1 MTVISPASTARAHLD
16 RDDTGGASGS
26 ADVLGRIRGPRDLHG
41 LSRDELTMLADAI
54 RAFLIE
60 KVSVSGGH
68 LGPNLGVVELTIA
81 LTSGIRLTA

>member
-1 MTVISPASTARAHLD
+1 MMGEASTSVASDGLGVDRHSLTGQFDHL
-16 RDDTGGASGS
+16 A
-26 ADVLGRIRGPRDLHG
+26 VLSQIQGPRDLQG
-41 LSRDELTMLADAI
+41 LSRDELTRLADAI

-81 LTSGIRLTA
+81 LARVD